1 MRTKM
6 VDKAEVESREKRLE
20 VLAGQLEAVKRQLG
34 LATTELDK
42 EKAKVESV
50 LRHKESL
57 QAKQRALTQQLDRL
71 DQECEQ
77 LRAGLADSEEVHVLM
92 KESMKEMQ
100 EGRQQTQH
108 RLEEQQRLTEKAEQ
122 EKLRM
127 EQCTTELQR
136 TISELGELVQETKK
150 RERLLV
156 LYPDLH
162 VPVEAHFE
170 GTGDV
175 MEDMGKQ
182 LRANNIR
189 ISVLEE
195 ENTRLRSALARMEE
209 ATLLREETKVSAGV
223 PVSGP
228 GGRPLVLGRQGVAG
242 TSLFRLCH
250 QPSCGSHLTQTTHTK
265 TVCRALQWG
274 E

>member
-1 MRTKM
+1 MPSTEQAKGDLLQEMRTKM

-209 ATLLREETKVSAGV
+209 ATLLREETKIMPPTQLWITSDADDPYENGV
-223 PVSGP
+223 PRSPMG
-228 GGRPLVLGRQGVAG
+228 
-242 TSLFRLCH
+242 
-250 QPSCGSHLTQTTHTK
+250 
-265 TVCRALQWG
+265 
-274 E
+274 